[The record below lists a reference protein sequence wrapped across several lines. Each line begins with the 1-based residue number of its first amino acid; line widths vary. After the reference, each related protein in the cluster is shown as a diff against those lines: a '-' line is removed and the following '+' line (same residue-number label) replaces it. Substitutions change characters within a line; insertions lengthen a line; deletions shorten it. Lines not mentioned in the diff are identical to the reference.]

1 MTSKGKAEELGGSR
15 GGQDKLHFFFFNV
28 EGLMVYLC
36 ANRNISVERED
47 MNAARE
53 RERGEYC
60 CHGANERRWVLC
72 IDWGLASS

>member
-1 MTSKGKAEELGGSR
+1 
-15 GGQDKLHFFFFNV
+15 V

-36 ANRNISVERED
+36 ANRNISVEREE